1 MCVCTCVRVCVC
13 VCVFCWAYRQ
23 GGRSIVDLM
32 RPFLDA
38 CGLDVPSSFSVR
50 VRADMKL
57 AYGHVVPE
65 EAAESVAASGM
76 FFCCSSFYFCY
87 NSSLCIL
94 ARSPLPSQY
103 RTGHAFRFFSPV

>member
-1 MCVCTCVRVCVC
+1 MRVC
-13 VCVFCWAYRQ
+13 ALLGHTRTHRQ

-38 CGLDVPSSFSVR
+38 CGLDVPTAFSVR

-65 EAAESVAASGM
+65 EAAEAVAASGACRLLM
-76 FFCCSSFYFCY
+76 LFTIRLY
-87 NSSLCIL
+87 
-94 ARSPLPSQY
+94 
-103 RTGHAFRFFSPV
+103 V